1 MAQEGNFIRRVL
13 TVRQPSP
20 GGRCKSMIVT
30 SGAQTANSRNTAAAS
45 IASQTI
51 SMSVC
56 LLNVI
61 RKPSSIIGWSAAIMT
76 LILPGTQALSGRN
89 YCSHYQARRGI
100 LDARKSEFASYQAK
114 TEFTLSSEAADP
126 REDVDSRDVCPVRE
140 NSMSPSGQC
149 IRVLIADD
157 HPLMRDG
164 LRSML
169 QPVSGLKVV
178 AEAADGAECLAK
190 FREHRPD
197 VAIVDLQMPKIDG
210 LQVIGALCNEY
221 DDARCI
227 VLTSFAGDARVS
239 RALNVGASSYLLK
252 TSRRD
257 DIIRALF
264 DVARGRRYLDSDV
277 AQDIATHR
285 GTELLSAKEVS
296 VLRLI
301 AAGKRNRV
309 IGEELSVSED
319 TIKTRIKNILAK
331 LEADDRTHAVS
342 IAVSRGFIDQ

>member
-1 MAQEGNFIRRVL
+1 MN
-13 TVRQPSP
+13 
-20 GGRCKSMIVT
+20 
-30 SGAQTANSRNTAAAS
+30 
-45 IASQTI
+45 
-51 SMSVC
+51 
-56 LLNVI
+56 
-61 RKPSSIIGWSAAIMT
+61 
-76 LILPGTQALSGRN
+76 
-89 YCSHYQARRGI
+89 
-100 LDARKSEFASYQAK
+100 
-114 TEFTLSSEAADP
+114 
-126 REDVDSRDVCPVRE
+126 
-140 NSMSPSGQC
+140 PSGQC

-169 QPVSGLKVV
+169 QPVSGLEVV

-210 LQVIGALCNEY
+210 LRVIGTLCNEY
-221 DDARCI
+221 EDARCI

-252 TSRRD
+252 TARRD

-277 AQDIATHR
+277 AQDVATHR

-309 IGEELSVSED
+309 IGEELNVSED